1 MGILTSTS
9 KALCN
14 LLDAV
19 ADVGDATAKAVGMAT
34 TYVDVMATEQR
45 ITLIQET
52 KLSVGKKMREIQKEL
67 NEDEELAK
75 IFADLDKEFK

>member
-14 LLDAV
+14 ILDAV
-19 ADVGDATAKAVGMAT
+19 ADIGDASAKAVGMAT

-67 NEDEELAK
+67 EADEDLAK